1 MKNTSILILTI
12 LFLLMGCAGTASK
25 TNQLNLGMTKSQV
38 IEVMG
43 EPTSSHATDGVEYM
57 VYRLTAGSTAGT
69 NAGCAALALIT
80 FGIAYTKEEC
90 SGGQRIDYFA
100 QFKEGKLIS
109 YGKVGD
115 FNSTKNPA
123 LDLNI
128 NNKNSSK

>member
-1 MKNTSILILTI
+1 MKSISIILMMVALIA
-12 LFLLMGCAGTASK
+12 GCAGTASK
-25 TNQLNLGMTKSQV
+25 TNQLSLGMTKAQV

-69 NAGCAALALIT
+69 NAGCAALGLIT
-80 FGIAYTKEEC
+80 LGIAYTKDEC
-90 SGGQRIDYFA
+90 TGGQRIDYFA
-100 QFKEGKLIS
+100 QFKEGRLIS

-128 NNKNSSK
+128 KNK

>member
-1 MKNTSILILTI
+1 MKRLVLMAMAVS
-12 LFLLMGCAGTASK
+12 FLSFGCAGTASK
-25 TNQLNLGMTKSQV
+25 TNQLSLGMTKAQV

-69 NAGCAALALIT
+69 NAGCAALGLIT

-90 SGGQRIDYFA
+90 TGGQRIDYFA

-115 FNSTKNPA
+115 FNSTKNPT

-128 NNKNSSK
+128 KNK

>member
-1 MKNTSILILTI
+1 
-12 LFLLMGCAGTASK
+12 
-25 TNQLNLGMTKSQV
+25 MTKSQV

-128 NNKNSSK
+128 KNK

>member
-1 MKNTSILILTI
+1 MKKLIISIAISFMALS
-12 LFLLMGCAGTASK
+12 GCAGTASK
-25 TNQLNLGMTKSQV
+25 TNQLSLGMTKAQV

-43 EPTSSHATDGVEYM
+43 EPTSSRATDGIEYM
-57 VYRLTAGSTAGT
+57 VYRLTAGSSVGT
-69 NAGCAALALIT
+69 NAGCAALGVVTL
-80 FGIAYTKEEC
+80 GMAYAVRPEC
-90 SGGQRIDYFA
+90 TGGERVDYFA

-128 NNKNSSK
+128 KNK